1 MYWFWIVAMSINL
14 DWFMSLTR
22 NISSSFYAVLATHF
36 IELDSSSTIS
46 SPTCHSARRAC
57 PKLQNPLPH
66 FVKKKLLP
74 GDKVPARADEGWGK
88 VLFPGPHPPS
98 DSPPAPGIKGLFFGG
113 WILRLRLRLRTE
125 WQGRKH
131 AVKIESFWTLESN
144 RKEICCYEHWFFN
157 DAMCIG

>member
-1 MYWFWIVAMSINL
+1 MFFDRSI
-14 DWFMSLTR
+14 SLTK

-74 GDKVPARADEGWGK
+74 GDKVPARADEGCEK
-88 VLFPGPHPPS
+88 VLFTGPHT
-98 DSPPAPGIKGLFFGG
+98 PPAIILPLPQHEDYYFDDGFCDFAFGFAQND
-113 WILRLRLRLRTE
+113 R
-125 WQGRKH
+125 GRGM
-131 AVKIESFWTLESN
+131 L
-144 RKEICCYEHWFFN
+144 
-157 DAMCIG
+157 

>member
-1 MYWFWIVAMSINL
+1 
-14 DWFMSLTR
+14 MSLTK

-74 GDKVPARADEGWGK
+74 GDKVPARADEG
-88 VLFPGPHPPS
+88 
-98 DSPPAPGIKGLFFGG
+98 
-113 WILRLRLRLRTE
+113 
-125 WQGRKH
+125 
-131 AVKIESFWTLESN
+131 
-144 RKEICCYEHWFFN
+144 
-157 DAMCIG
+157 

>member
-1 MYWFWIVAMSINL
+1 MKVFGIDNPTERKSVAMGIDFL
-14 DWFMSLTR
+14 MMLWALVWIDAMSLIM
-22 NISSSFYAVLATHF
+22 NLGSSFYAVLATHF

-88 VLFPGPHPPS
+88 VLFPGPLP
-98 DSPPAPGIKGLFFGG
+98 PPATVPPLP
-113 WILRLRLRLRTE
+113 E
-125 WQGRKH
+125 
-131 AVKIESFWTLESN
+131 
-144 RKEICCYEHWFFN
+144 
-157 DAMCIG
+157 

>member
-1 MYWFWIVAMSINL
+1 LFFDRSI
-14 DWFMSLTR
+14 SLTK

-74 GDKVPARADEGWGK
+74 GDKVPARADEGCEK
-88 VLFPGPHPPS
+88 VLFTGPLPPS
-98 DSPPAPGIKGLFFGG
+98 ATAPLLRRARVILWMMDSATSPSASRRMTGWCGVLRRVKVFGLAKP
-113 WILRLRLRLRTE
+113 TE
-125 WQGRKH
+125 RKSD
-131 AVKIESFWTLESN
+131 AV
-144 RKEICCYEHWFFN
+144 
-157 DAMCIG
+157 CIVIGLMLCALVFD

>member
-1 MYWFWIVAMSINL
+1 
-14 DWFMSLTR
+14 MSLTK

-74 GDKVPARADEGWGK
+74 GDKVPARADEGCEK
-88 VLFPGPHPPS
+88 VLFP
-98 DSPPAPGIKGLFFGG
+98 SPPIVCDGPASLERRGLFFGCG
-113 WILRLRLRLRTE
+113 FCDFAFGFA
-125 WQGRKH
+125 Q
-131 AVKIESFWTLESN
+131 
-144 RKEICCYEHWFFN
+144 N
-157 DAMCIG
+157 DRVGSML